1 MFKDRLDDAWFDQHP
16 QYAEWLINL
25 QKGLIIP
32 IRPVTSIHHADSVSE
47 CFSRSPVLVLQFV
60 NR

>member
-1 MFKDRLDDAWFDQHP
+1 MFKDRLDDAWFEQHP
-16 QYAEWLINL
+16 QCAEWLINR

-32 IRPVTSIHHADSVSE
+32 IRPDTSIHHADSVPE
-47 CFSRSPVLVLQFV
+47 CFSRSSVLVLQLV